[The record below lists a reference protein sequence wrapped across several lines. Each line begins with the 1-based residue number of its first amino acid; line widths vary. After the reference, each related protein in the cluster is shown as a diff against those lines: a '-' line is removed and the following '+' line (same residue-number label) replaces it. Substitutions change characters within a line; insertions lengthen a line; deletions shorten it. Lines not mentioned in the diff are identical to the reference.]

1 MKLYAAKANE
11 IQELEMLWTL
21 LDRDRQGTVLSLR
34 NKKEKERSICAGL
47 LLRYAYLEAGYGIK
61 DWQQVQ
67 IGKGVYGKPYIKGYE
82 DFQYSLSH
90 SGEWIVCAVDIMPVG
105 ADIQEMKSWK
115 MQMAKRFYH
124 ADEYDRL
131 LAIKEND
138 SDRRTRE
145 FYSIWTAKESV
156 VKWNGRGIGAGI
168 SRYVTAQ
175 DYSHVYDINER
186 QMVHIRLYNEL
197 EGYMICVCSRMGNF
211 PDKLKIVNF

>member
-1 MKLYAAKANE
+1 
-11 IQELEMLWTL
+11 MLWTL
-21 LDRDRQGTVLSLR
+21 LDRDRQATVLSLR

-47 LLRYAYLEAGYGIK
+47 LLRYAFLEAGYGIK

-67 IGKGVYGKPYIKGYE
+67 IEKGVYGKPYMKGYD

-90 SGEWIVCAVDIMPVG
+90 SGEWTVCAVDIMPIG

-115 MQMAKRFYH
+115 MQLAKRFYH

-168 SRYVTAQ
+168 SSYVTAQ
-175 DYSHVYDINER
+175 DYSHVYDVKER

-197 EGYMICVCSRMGNF
+197 EGYMTCVCSNC
-211 PDKLKIVNF
+211 KVLS

>member
-1 MKLYAAKANE
+1 
-11 IQELEMLWTL
+11 MLWTL
-21 LDRDRQGTVLSLR
+21 LDRDRQATVLSLR

-47 LLRYAYLEAGYGIK
+47 LLRYAFLEAGYGIK

-67 IGKGVYGKPYIKGYE
+67 IEKGVYGKPYMKGYD

-90 SGEWIVCAVDIMPVG
+90 SGEWTVCAVDIMPIG

-115 MQMAKRFYH
+115 MQLAKRFYH

-168 SRYVTAQ
+168 SSYVTAQ
-175 DYSHVYDINER
+175 DYSHVYDVKER

-197 EGYMICVCSRMGNF
+197 EGYMTCVCSRMGNF
-211 PDKLKIVNF
+211 SSQTEYPLCPYH

>member
-1 MKLYAAKANE
+1 
-11 IQELEMLWTL
+11 MLCTL
-21 LDRDRQGTVLSLR
+21 LDRDRQEAVLSLR
-34 NKKEKERSICAGL
+34 NRKEKERSICAGL
-47 LLRYAYLEAGYGIK
+47 LLRYAFLEAGYDIK

-67 IGKGVYGKPYIKGYE
+67 IEKEVYGKPYIKGYD

-90 SGEWIVCAVDIMPVG
+90 SGEWIVCAVDMMPVG

-115 MQMAKRFYH
+115 MQLAKRFYH

-138 SDRRTRE
+138 SDRQTRE

-168 SRYVTAQ
+168 SGYVTAQ
-175 DYSHVYDINER
+175 DYSHVYDINES
-186 QMVHIRLYNEL
+186 QIVHIRLYNEL
-197 EGYMICVCSRMGNF
+197 EGYMTCVCSKAGSF
-211 PDKLKIVNF
+211 PDKLKIVNL

>member
-1 MKLYAAKANE
+1 
-11 IQELEMLWTL
+11 MLCTL
-21 LDRDRQGTVLSLR
+21 LDRDRQETVLSLR
-34 NKKEKERSICAGL
+34 NRKEKEKCICAGL
-47 LLRYAYLEAGYGIK
+47 LLRYAFLEAGYDIK

-67 IGKGVYGKPYIKGYE
+67 IEKEVYGKPYIKGYD

-90 SGEWIVCAVDIMPVG
+90 SGEWIVCAVDMMPVG

-115 MQMAKRFYH
+115 MQLAKRFYH

-168 SRYVTAQ
+168 SGYVTAQ
-175 DYSHVYDINER
+175 DYSHVYDINKS
-186 QMVHIRLYNEL
+186 QIVHIRLYNEL
-197 EGYMICVCSRMGNF
+197 EGYMTCVCSKAGSF
-211 PDKLKIVNF
+211 PDKLKIVNL

>member
-1 MKLYAAKANE
+1 
-11 IQELEMLWTL
+11 MLWTL
-21 LDRDRQGTVLSLR
+21 LDRDRQATVLSLR

-47 LLRYAYLEAGYGIK
+47 LLRYAFLEAGYGIK

-67 IGKGVYGKPYIKGYE
+67 IEKGVYGKPYMKGYD

-90 SGEWIVCAVDIMPVG
+90 SGEWTVCAVDIMPIG

-115 MQMAKRFYH
+115 MQLAKRFYH

-156 VKWNGRGIGAGI
+156 VKWYGRGIGAGI
-168 SRYVTAQ
+168 SSYVTAQ
-175 DYSHVYDINER
+175 DYSHVYDVKER

-197 EGYMICVCSRMGNF
+197 EGYMTCVCSRMGNF
-211 PDKLKIVNF
+211 SDKLKIVNLW